1 MLQQSYKTS
10 AGSADRVRSVF
21 LFTDGQSTTGLTD
34 VRQIAPIMSAMLQ
47 NAISPKIYTF
57 GFGADL
63 DDAMLN
69 AISEE
74 GNGQSTYMEDAE
86 SIPSSFACIGWLDVY
101 GSSES
106 GAALCTQGTCCCN
119 IRIPP
124 WLQVLI
130 MSYICC
136 VFTACSNSLLLCYT
150 SRLHV

>member
-63 DDAMLN
+63 DDDMLN

-86 SIPSSFACIGWLDVY
+86 SIPSSFASALGGLM
-101 GSSES
+101 SM
-106 GAALCTQGTCCCN
+106 AAQNLELHFVPKVRTAVTFASL
-119 IRIPP
+119 P
-124 WLQVLI
+124 WLG
-130 MSYICC
+130 
-136 VFTACSNSLLLCYT
+136 LLLAHNE
-150 SRLHV
+150 LHLLCVRNLSK